1 MWSMKI
7 SKRLVVMTSWRMRTL
22 CVGFCRLSG
31 IKQQC
36 FFATSW
42 RTLQLRCFP
51 ASFEWNLW
59 TFFPFLL
66 QLSILIL
73 RKNYQS
79 HTMDSFIFLYSLLL
93 FTIPPTSIPPRLAV
107 FYPALLCLSTKGPV
121 MPLDQGR
128 EVIIFNRYI
137 SPRGW
142 PPVPFLFLS
151 DPFVVLSD
159 APNLTQAPAGNLMS
173 L

>member
-7 SKRLVVMTSWRMRTL
+7 SKRLVITCGCMRTL
-22 CVGFCRLSG
+22 CLVLLVVWY
-31 IKQQC
+31 Q
-36 FFATSW
+36 ATM
-42 RTLQLRCFP
+42 L
-51 ASFEWNLW
+51 
-59 TFFPFLL
+59 FLL
-66 QLSILIL
+66 RPGGHCSFQLPSNGISEHSFLFSFSCPFWFWRKTISLTQWIL
-73 RKNYQS
+73 
-79 HTMDSFIFLYSLLL
+79 FLFLCSLLL
-93 FTIPPTSIPPRLAV
+93 FIIPSTSIPPRLAV

-128 EVIIFNRYI
+128 LVIIFNRYI